1 VTVDAIAVFRIDG
14 CRWTR
19 KRLSAYLENDLGTAA
34 RWLASRHLSRC
45 ERCRAVLRSLAE
57 TVEQLRLL
65 GDDDRSPTGHS
76 QADVV
81 IEKIRRLT

>member
-1 VTVDAIAVFRIDG
+1 MRIGG
-14 CRWTR
+14 CRWTS
-19 KRLSAYLENDLGTAA
+19 KRLSAYLEDDLGAAA

-65 GDDDRSPTGHS
+65 GEYDRRAPGAS
-76 QADVV
+76 QADAVV
-81 IEKIRRLT
+81 DRLRREGTEP